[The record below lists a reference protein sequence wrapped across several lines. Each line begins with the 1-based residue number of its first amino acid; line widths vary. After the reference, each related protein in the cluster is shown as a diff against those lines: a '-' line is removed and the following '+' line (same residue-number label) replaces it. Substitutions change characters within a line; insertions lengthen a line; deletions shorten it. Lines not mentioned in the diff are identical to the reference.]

1 MEAEQGIDGDTGAR
15 PLSGRDAHTPGKLI
29 QLFNFL
35 YRERGNPSPYKEG
48 LNRYAE
54 VKGRPKTLAADFINT
69 SGTTPTVRSTHR
81 LPATTHSTA

>member
-1 MEAEQGIDGDTGAR
+1 MGAWKPSNGSTVTLERGQGGT
-15 PLSGRDAHTPGKLI
+15 HTLQRNLI

-54 VKGRPKTLAADFINT
+54 VKGRPKTLAADFIDDLLE
-69 SGTTPTVRSTHR
+69 V
-81 LPATTHSTA
+81 TA